1 MYEIIT
7 IFYKEWFLNSF
18 MPNFQIDLSVPTNS
32 KKLFELAIDFEN
44 FKKFSPAQIKDIS
57 IIEKSNDVITTEE
70 ILTFKTILKDIEI
83 KQKTKHTINYP
94 VLISNVIEGP
104 FKNTNL
110 SIEFI
115 EEESIK
121 TKISINADVKI
132 SLKYS
137 MLSPVISRL
146 YKGIVTGLI
155 YKMTNSI
162 LRNDIT

>member
-1 MYEIIT
+1 M
-7 IFYKEWFLNSF
+7 NSF
-18 MPNFQIDLSVPTNS
+18 MPNFEMDLSVPTNS

-57 IIEKSNDVITTEE
+57 IIENSNDVITTEE
-70 ILTFKTILKDIEI
+70 VLTFKTILKDIEI

-94 VLISNVIEGP
+94 SLISNVIEGP

-115 EEESIK
+115 EQEPIK
-121 TKISINADVKI
+121 TKVSINANVKI

-137 MLSPVISRL
+137 MLSPIISRL

-155 YKMTNSI
+155 YKMTNYI
-162 LRNDIT
+162 LRNDVT

>member
-1 MYEIIT
+1 M
-7 IFYKEWFLNSF
+7 
-18 MPNFQIDLSVPTNS
+18 DLSVPTNS

-57 IIEKSNDVITTEE
+57 IIEKSDDVITTEE

-94 VLISNVIEGP
+94 SLISNVIEGP

-110 SIEFI
+110 NIEFI
-115 EEESIK
+115 EEEPIK
-121 TKISINADVKI
+121 TKVSINADVKI

-137 MLSPVISRL
+137 MLSPIISRL
-146 YKGIVTGLI
+146 YKGIITGLI

-162 LRNDIT
+162 LRNAVT

>member
-1 MYEIIT
+1 
-7 IFYKEWFLNSF
+7 
-18 MPNFQIDLSVPTNS
+18 MPNFEMDLSVPTNS

-57 IIEKSNDVITTEE
+57 IIEKSDDVITTEE

-83 KQKTKHTINYP
+83 KQKTKHTIDYP
-94 VLISNVIEGP
+94 SLISNVIEGP

-110 SIEFI
+110 NIEFI
-115 EEESIK
+115 EEEPIK
-121 TKISINADVKI
+121 TKVSINADVKI

-137 MLSPVISRL
+137 MLSPIISRL
-146 YKGIVTGLI
+146 YKGIITGLI

-162 LRNDIT
+162 LRNAVT

>member
-1 MYEIIT
+1 M
-7 IFYKEWFLNSF
+7 NSF
-18 MPNFQIDLSVPTNS
+18 MPNFEMDLSVPTNS

-57 IIEKSNDVITTEE
+57 IIEKSDDAIITEE

-94 VLISNVIEGP
+94 SLISNVIEGP

-115 EEESIK
+115 EQEPIK
-121 TKISINADVKI
+121 TKVSINANVKI

-137 MLSPVISRL
+137 MLSPIISRL

-155 YKMTNSI
+155 YKMTNYI
-162 LRNDIT
+162 LRNDVT

>member
-1 MYEIIT
+1 M
-7 IFYKEWFLNSF
+7 
-18 MPNFQIDLSVPTNS
+18 DLSVPTNS

-57 IIEKSNDVITTEE
+57 IIEKSDDVITTEE

-83 KQKTKHTINYP
+83 KQKTKHTIDYP
-94 VLISNVIEGP
+94 SLISNVIEGP

-110 SIEFI
+110 NIEFI
-115 EEESIK
+115 EEEPIK
-121 TKISINADVKI
+121 TKVSINADVKI

-137 MLSPVISRL
+137 MLSPIISRL
-146 YKGIVTGLI
+146 YKGIITGLI

-162 LRNDIT
+162 LRNDVT

>member
-1 MYEIIT
+1 M
-7 IFYKEWFLNSF
+7 
-18 MPNFQIDLSVPTNS
+18 DLSVPTNS

-57 IIEKSNDVITTEE
+57 IIEKSDDVITTEE

-94 VLISNVIEGP
+94 SLISNVIEGP

-110 SIEFI
+110 NIEFI
-115 EEESIK
+115 EEELIK
-121 TKISINADVKI
+121 TKVSINADVKI
-132 SLKYS
+132 SLKYA
-137 MLSPVISRL
+137 MLSPIISRL
-146 YKGIVTGLI
+146 YKGIITGLI

-162 LRNDIT
+162 LRNDVT

>member
-1 MYEIIT
+1 
-7 IFYKEWFLNSF
+7 
-18 MPNFQIDLSVPTNS
+18 MPNFEMDLSVPTNS
-32 KKLFELAIDFEN
+32 KKLFELAINFEN

-57 IIEKSNDVITTEE
+57 IIEKSDDAIITEE

-94 VLISNVIEGP
+94 SLISNVIEGP

-110 SIEFI
+110 NIEFI
-115 EEESIK
+115 EEEPIK
-121 TKISINADVKI
+121 TKVSINANVKI

-137 MLSPVISRL
+137 MLSPIISRL
-146 YKGIVTGLI
+146 YKGIITGLI

-162 LRNDIT
+162 LRNDVT

>member
-1 MYEIIT
+1 M
-7 IFYKEWFLNSF
+7 
-18 MPNFQIDLSVPTNS
+18 DLSVPTNS

-57 IIEKSNDVITTEE
+57 IIEKSDDVIITEE

-94 VLISNVIEGP
+94 SLISNVIEGP

-110 SIEFI
+110 NIEFI
-115 EEESIK
+115 EEELIK
-121 TKISINADVKI
+121 TKVSINADVKI
-132 SLKYS
+132 SLKYA
-137 MLSPVISRL
+137 MLSPIISRL
-146 YKGIVTGLI
+146 YKGIITGLI

-162 LRNDIT
+162 LRNDVT

>member
-1 MYEIIT
+1 
-7 IFYKEWFLNSF
+7 
-18 MPNFQIDLSVPTNS
+18 MPNFEMDLSVPTNS

-57 IIEKSNDVITTEE
+57 IIEKSDDVITTEE

-94 VLISNVIEGP
+94 SLISNVIEGP

-110 SIEFI
+110 NIEFI
-115 EEESIK
+115 EEEPIK
-121 TKISINADVKI
+121 TKVSINADVKI

-137 MLSPVISRL
+137 MLSPIISRL
-146 YKGIVTGLI
+146 YKGIITGLI

-162 LRNDIT
+162 LRNDVT

>member
-1 MYEIIT
+1 M
-7 IFYKEWFLNSF
+7 N
-18 MPNFQIDLSVPTNS
+18 LSVPTNS

-57 IIEKSNDVITTEE
+57 IIEKSDDVITTEE

-83 KQKTKHTINYP
+83 KQKTKHTIDYP
-94 VLISNVIEGP
+94 SLISNVIEGP

-110 SIEFI
+110 NIEFI
-115 EEESIK
+115 EEEPIK
-121 TKISINADVKI
+121 TKVSINADVKI

-137 MLSPVISRL
+137 MLSPIISRL
-146 YKGIVTGLI
+146 YKGIITGLI

-162 LRNDIT
+162 LRNDVT

>member
-1 MYEIIT
+1 M
-7 IFYKEWFLNSF
+7 N
-18 MPNFQIDLSVPTNS
+18 LSVPTNS

-57 IIEKSNDVITTEE
+57 IIEKSDDAIITEE

-94 VLISNVIEGP
+94 SLISNVIEGP

-110 SIEFI
+110 NIEFI
-115 EEESIK
+115 EEEPIK
-121 TKISINADVKI
+121 TKVSINANVKI

-137 MLSPVISRL
+137 MLSPIISRL
-146 YKGIVTGLI
+146 YKGIITGLI

-162 LRNDIT
+162 LRNDVT

>member
-1 MYEIIT
+1 
-7 IFYKEWFLNSF
+7 
-18 MPNFQIDLSVPTNS
+18 MPNFEMDLSVPTNS

-57 IIEKSNDVITTEE
+57 IIEKSDDVITTEE

-83 KQKTKHTINYP
+83 KQKTKHTIDYP
-94 VLISNVIEGP
+94 SLSSNVIEGP

-110 SIEFI
+110 NIEFI
-115 EEESIK
+115 EEEPIK
-121 TKISINADVKI
+121 TKVSINADVKI

-137 MLSPVISRL
+137 MLSPIISRL
-146 YKGIVTGLI
+146 YKGIITGLI

-162 LRNDIT
+162 LRNDVT

>member
-1 MYEIIT
+1 
-7 IFYKEWFLNSF
+7 
-18 MPNFQIDLSVPTNS
+18 MPNFEMDLSVPTNS

-57 IIEKSNDVITTEE
+57 IIEKSDDVITTEE

-94 VLISNVIEGP
+94 SLISNVIEGP

-110 SIEFI
+110 NIEFI
-115 EEESIK
+115 EEEPIK
-121 TKISINADVKI
+121 TKVSINANVKI

-137 MLSPVISRL
+137 MLSPIISRL
-146 YKGIVTGLI
+146 YKGIITGLI

-162 LRNDIT
+162 LRNDVT

>member
-1 MYEIIT
+1 
-7 IFYKEWFLNSF
+7 
-18 MPNFQIDLSVPTNS
+18 MPNFEMNLSVPTNS

-57 IIEKSNDVITTEE
+57 IIEKSDDVITTEE

-94 VLISNVIEGP
+94 SLISNVIEGP

-110 SIEFI
+110 NIEFI
-115 EEESIK
+115 EEEPIK
-121 TKISINADVKI
+121 TKVSINADVKI

-137 MLSPVISRL
+137 MLSPIISRL
-146 YKGIVTGLI
+146 YKGIITGLI

-162 LRNDIT
+162 LRNDVT

>member
-1 MYEIIT
+1 
-7 IFYKEWFLNSF
+7 
-18 MPNFQIDLSVPTNS
+18 MPNFEMDLSVPTNS

-57 IIEKSNDVITTEE
+57 IIEKSDDVITTEE

-83 KQKTKHTINYP
+83 KQKTKHTIDYP
-94 VLISNVIEGP
+94 SLISNVIEGP

-110 SIEFI
+110 NIEFI
-115 EEESIK
+115 EEEPIK
-121 TKISINADVKI
+121 TKVSINADVKI

-137 MLSPVISRL
+137 MLSPIISRL
-146 YKGIVTGLI
+146 YKGIITGLI

-162 LRNDIT
+162 LRNDVT

>member
-121 TKISINADVKI
+121 TKVSINADVKI

-162 LRNDIT
+162 KSY

>member
-1 MYEIIT
+1 M
-7 IFYKEWFLNSF
+7 
-18 MPNFQIDLSVPTNS
+18 DLSVPTNS

-57 IIEKSNDVITTEE
+57 IIEKSDDVITTEE

-83 KQKTKHTINYP
+83 KQKTKHTIDYP
-94 VLISNVIEGP
+94 SLISNVIEGP

-110 SIEFI
+110 NIEFI
-115 EEESIK
+115 EEEPIK
-121 TKISINADVKI
+121 TKVSINADVKI

-137 MLSPVISRL
+137 MLSPIISRL
-146 YKGIVTGLI
+146 YKGIITGLI

-162 LRNDIT
+162 LRYDVT

>member
-1 MYEIIT
+1 M
-7 IFYKEWFLNSF
+7 
-18 MPNFQIDLSVPTNS
+18 DLSVPTNS
-32 KKLFELAIDFEN
+32 KKLFELAINFEN

-57 IIEKSNDVITTEE
+57 IIEKSDDVITTEE

-94 VLISNVIEGP
+94 SLISNVIEGP

-110 SIEFI
+110 NIEFI
-115 EEESIK
+115 EEEPIK
-121 TKISINADVKI
+121 TKVSINADVKI

-137 MLSPVISRL
+137 MLSPIISRL
-146 YKGIVTGLI
+146 YKGIITGLI

-162 LRNDIT
+162 LRNDVT

>member
-1 MYEIIT
+1 
-7 IFYKEWFLNSF
+7 
-18 MPNFQIDLSVPTNS
+18 MPNFEMDLSVPTNS
-32 KKLFELAIDFEN
+32 KKLFELAINFEN

-57 IIEKSNDVITTEE
+57 IIEKSDDVITTEE

-94 VLISNVIEGP
+94 SLISNVIEGP

-110 SIEFI
+110 NIEFI
-115 EEESIK
+115 EEEPIK
-121 TKISINADVKI
+121 TKVSINANVKI

-137 MLSPVISRL
+137 MLSPIISRL
-146 YKGIVTGLI
+146 YKGIITGLI

-162 LRNDIT
+162 LRNDVT

>member
-1 MYEIIT
+1 
-7 IFYKEWFLNSF
+7 
-18 MPNFQIDLSVPTNS
+18 MPNFEMDLSVPTNS

-57 IIEKSNDVITTEE
+57 IIEKSDDVITTEE

-94 VLISNVIEGP
+94 SLISNVIEGP

-110 SIEFI
+110 NIEFI
-115 EEESIK
+115 EEELIK
-121 TKISINADVKI
+121 TKVSINADVKI
-132 SLKYS
+132 SLKYA
-137 MLSPVISRL
+137 MLSPIISRL
-146 YKGIVTGLI
+146 YKGIITGLI

-162 LRNDIT
+162 LRNDVT

>member
-1 MYEIIT
+1 M
-7 IFYKEWFLNSF
+7 
-18 MPNFQIDLSVPTNS
+18 DLSVPTNS

-121 TKISINADVKI
+121 TKVSINADVKI

>member
-1 MYEIIT
+1 
-7 IFYKEWFLNSF
+7 
-18 MPNFQIDLSVPTNS
+18 MPNFEMVLSVPTNS

-57 IIEKSNDVITTEE
+57 IIEKSDDVITTEE

-83 KQKTKHTINYP
+83 KQKTKHTIDYP
-94 VLISNVIEGP
+94 SLISNVIEGP

-110 SIEFI
+110 NIEFI
-115 EEESIK
+115 EEEPIK
-121 TKISINADVKI
+121 TKVSINADVKI

-137 MLSPVISRL
+137 MLSPIISRL
-146 YKGIVTGLI
+146 YKGIITGLI

-162 LRNDIT
+162 LRNDVT

>member
-1 MYEIIT
+1 
-7 IFYKEWFLNSF
+7 
-18 MPNFQIDLSVPTNS
+18 MPNFEMDLSVPTNS

-57 IIEKSNDVITTEE
+57 IIEKSDDVITTEE

-94 VLISNVIEGP
+94 SLISNVIEGP

-110 SIEFI
+110 NIVFF
-115 EEESIK
+115 EEELIK
-121 TKISINADVKI
+121 TKVSINADVKI
-132 SLKYS
+132 SLKYA
-137 MLSPVISRL
+137 MLSPIISRL
-146 YKGIVTGLI
+146 YKGIITGLI

-162 LRNDIT
+162 LRNDVT

>member
-1 MYEIIT
+1 
-7 IFYKEWFLNSF
+7 

-121 TKISINADVKI
+121 TKVSINADVKI